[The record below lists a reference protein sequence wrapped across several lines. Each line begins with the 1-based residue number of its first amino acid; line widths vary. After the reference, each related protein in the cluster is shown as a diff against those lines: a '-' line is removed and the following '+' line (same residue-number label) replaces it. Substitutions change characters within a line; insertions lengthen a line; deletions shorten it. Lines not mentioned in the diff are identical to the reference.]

1 MTQPAASAACEDG
14 AYEVNFDGLVG
25 PTHHY
30 GGLGLG
36 NLASQRH
43 RHALSNPRAAA
54 LEGLAKMRL
63 MLELGVPQGVLPP
76 QERPLV
82 PVLRRL
88 GFTGSDAAVLARAA
102 RDAPDLL
109 AACAS
114 TSSMWAAN
122 AATVSPACDTA
133 DGRLHLTP
141 ANLVS
146 QLHRALETPAT
157 TAALRKIFA
166 AQQHF
171 VVHDPLP
178 AALQLADEGAANH
191 TRLAPAHG
199 RPGIEV
205 FVHGRAG
212 EQAGVGPGGGR
223 FPARQALAASEAV
236 ARLHGLA
243 PARTVHLRQSAAALD
258 AGVFH
263 NDVIAVGNEHVWLVH
278 EEAYADGAA
287 AVEAVRRCYAAACG
301 PDGEKLT
308 VIEVPSA
315 EVSLA
320 VAVETY
326 LFNSQLVTLPA
337 AGGRAGGMAL
347 VCPAECREHSAT
359 SRWLDRLVA
368 ADNSV
373 VAVHPVDVRQSMA
386 NGGGPACLRLR
397 VVLTREELAALAPGV
412 LVTAERL
419 DALEAW
425 VKRHYRDRL
434 EVADLADPA
443 LLEESRRA
451 LAELPLQ

>member
-1 MTQPAASAACEDG
+1 M
-14 AYEVNFDGLVG
+14 
-25 PTHHY
+25 
-30 GGLGLG
+30 
-36 NLASQRH
+36 
-43 RHALSNPRAAA
+43 
-54 LEGLAKMRL
+54 
-63 MLELGVPQGVLPP
+63 
-76 QERPLV
+76 

-102 RDAPDLL
+102 RDAPELL

-122 AATVSPACDTA
+122 AATVSPAFDTA

-157 TAALRKIFA
+157 TAVLRKIFA
-166 AQQHF
+166 AERHF

-199 RPGIEV
+199 RTGIEV

-212 EQAGVGPGGGR
+212 DGLPAGGR
-223 FPARQALAASEAV
+223 FPARQTLAASEAV
-236 ARLHGLA
+236 ARLHGLV
-243 PARTVHLRQSAAALD
+243 PERTVHLRQSAAALD

-278 EEAYADGAA
+278 EEAYAEGPA
-287 AVEAVRRCYAAACG
+287 AVGAVRRCYAAACG
-301 PDGEKLT
+301 PDDETLT

-320 VAVETY
+320 TAVETY

-337 AGGRAGGMAL
+337 AVGQGGRAWGMAL
-347 VCPAECREHSAT
+347 ICPAECREDPAT

-373 VAVHPVDVRQSMA
+373 VAVYPVDVRQSMA

-397 VVLTREELAALAPGV
+397 VVLTREQLESLPPGV

-425 VKRHYRDRL
+425 VRRHYRDRL
-434 EVADLADPA
+434 EVTDLADPA

-451 LAELPLQ
+451 LAELPLQGVGISDHV